1 MEPIAPLAKIFSFS
15 PGAVSLIAVALG
27 FGFGFFLEKAGFGNA
42 KTLAGQ
48 WYGYNFAVLRVM
60 FTAIVV
66 AMLGLFGL
74 SAAGVV
80 NLDLVYIN
88 DTFLWGQLIGGV
100 IFGFGFVIGQYCPG
114 TAICSAATGKL
125 DGVLFLGGFFLGVL
139 AFTFGFGPLEKLY
152 EAGSKGRVLLP
163 EFLKIPTGVV
173 VIAVCAMAVG
183 AFAFT
188 HFLDRKLGNTSR
200 GAEESAEA
208 AATASKEG

>member
-1 MEPIAPLAKIFSFS
+1 MEAIAPVAKIFEWS
-15 PGAVSLIAVALG
+15 PALVSLTAVALG

-42 KTLAGQ
+42 RTLAGQ

-74 SAAGVV
+74 STLGVV

-88 DTFLWGQLIGGV
+88 DTFIWGQLVGGV

-139 AFTFGFGPLEKLY
+139 VFTVGFGPLETLY

-163 EFLKIPTGVV
+163 QYLGIPTGVV
-173 VIAVCAMAVG
+173 VLAVVVMAVG

-188 HFLDRKLGNTSR
+188 HYLDKKLGN
-200 GAEESAEA
+200 
-208 AATASKEG
+208 KV